1 MFLTVIAY
9 WCEFA
14 VLNALLF
21 CFKASVRS
29 AFHLGNCACRAVL
42 GSDSGSSVYASNDED
57 EARKDVVVYVRH
69 LREGFENT
77 SLPLPQSLLLSYDD
91 YSEL

>member
-29 AFHLGNCACRAVL
+29 AFHLGSCAWRALL
-42 GSDSGSSVYASNDED
+42 GTDSGSSVYASNDGD
-57 EARKDVVVYVRH
+57 GAKKDDVVVHVRH
-69 LREGFENT
+69 LRGNMP
-77 SLPLPQSLLLSYDD
+77 SPQSLLLSYED